1 MTGRIWTL
9 SNGLSLLRMLLVIP
23 VTILLLSESPG
34 SRALAAVLIAVGAL
48 TDYLDG
54 MAARRRNEITPLG
67 KIIDPVADKIGIG
80 AVAIVLTVQG
90 TLPAWFTLALV
101 GRDLGIMAAASLLSN
116 RGEGVPQSNPVGK
129 WTAAVLAVIVFA
141 GVLDPRDSA
150 GALGPAIIAG
160 TLMIALS
167 SLSYAARL
175 RRTLRGS
182 AGHPAPRPER

>member
-23 VTILLLSESPG
+23 VTLLLLSEAPG
-34 SRALAAVLIAVGAL
+34 SRTSAAVLIAVGAL

-54 MAARRRNEITPLG
+54 MAARKRNEITPFG

-80 AVAIVLTVQG
+80 AVALVLTVQG

-101 GRDLGIMAAASLLSN
+101 GRDLGIMAAASLLAK
-116 RGEGVPQSNPVGK
+116 RGGGVPQSNPLGK

-150 GALGPAIIAG
+150 GVLGPSVIAG
-160 TLMIALS
+160 TLMIVLS
-167 SLSYAARL
+167 SASYAARL
-175 RRTLRGS
+175 RRTGREA
-182 AGHPAPRPER
+182 AGHPAPRPGR